1 MNISETLR
9 LAFRSVKVNK
19 MRSFLTA
26 LGIIIGVSAVITL
39 VAIGQGASSSIT
51 DQIQGLGSNLLIVT
65 PGQASQGGVRMG
77 AGTLNTLTPEDVNA
91 IAKVRTVSA
100 VAPSVTKQAQLVY
113 RNQNMAASVEG
124 TSADYPRVRTIDLQ
138 AGRFFNKYEAQ
149 GQANVAIVGANVVEN
164 LFGDHSANVIG
175 QKIEIKQIP
184 FTIVGVLAS
193 QGGAGMTNNDDKVFV
208 PVTTAMNRL
217 FGLTKVNTIYVSAQ
231 STDAIDQAQAD
242 VTSTLRIQHNLSA
255 KEDNDFSITSQAQ
268 ILNTAQGITGIM
280 TSLLAGIA
288 AISLIVGGI
297 GIMNI
302 MLVSVTERTRE
313 IGIRK
318 AIGATRGVILRQFL
332 IESIVLSLAG
342 GIIGI
347 LIGVGGSQLIGSIT
361 ALTTKVTLTPVLFS
375 FFFSM
380 LVGVVFGVYPAR
392 KAASLNPI
400 DALRYE

>member
-1 MNISETLR
+1 MNIGETFR

-65 PGQASQGGVRMG
+65 AGQASQGGVHMG
-77 AGTLNTLTPEDVNA
+77 AGTLNTLTLEDANA
-91 IAKVRTVSA
+91 IAKLRTVFA
-100 VAPSVTKQAQLVY
+100 VAPSVTRQAQLVY
-113 RNQNMAASVEG
+113 RNQNMAATVEG
-124 TSADYPRVRTIDLQ
+124 TSADYPRVRRTELK
-138 AGRFFNKYEAQ
+138 AGRFFNKYEVQ
-149 GQANVAIVGANVVEN
+149 GQANVAIVGVNVVEN
-164 LFGDHSANVIG
+164 LFGDRDAGVIG

-184 FTIVGVLAS
+184 FTIVGVLES
-193 QGGAGMTNNDDKVFV
+193 QGGGMTNNDDRVFV

-217 FGLTKVNTIYVSAQ
+217 FGMTKVNTIYVSAH
-231 STDAIDQAQAD
+231 STDVIDQAQAE
-242 VTSTLRIQHNLSA
+242 VASTLRIQHNLSTR
-255 KEDNDFSITSQAQ
+255 EDNDFSITSQAQ

-280 TSLLAGIA
+280 TALLAGIA

-318 AIGATRGVILRQFL
+318 AIGATRGAILRQFL

-347 LIGVGGSQLIGSIT
+347 IIGVGGSQLIGSAT